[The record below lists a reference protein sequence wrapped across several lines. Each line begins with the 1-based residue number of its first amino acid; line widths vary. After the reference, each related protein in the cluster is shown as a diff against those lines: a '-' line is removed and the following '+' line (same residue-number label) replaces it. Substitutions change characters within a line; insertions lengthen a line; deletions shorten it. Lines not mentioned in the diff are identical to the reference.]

1 VLAERWPGVPI
12 YDDVRDVGRVQSH
25 DSGHGAHA
33 SSGRGR
39 VRPVDFLCGGF
50 PCQDLSVAGQR
61 RGLQAGERSS
71 LFFEF
76 ARVADELVPA
86 GGYVLVENVPGL
98 LSSQNGRDFALV
110 LATLAELG
118 FHDLAWRVLDS
129 RHFGVPQR
137 RRRVFILA
145 RRCAAGRRAFEV
157 LLEPES
163 GGGDSAA
170 SGEAGAGVAFASLSG
185 LGSGGPDD
193 NDGQAGRVIAVSSVT
208 GSEYTAGLPTLDKG
222 AEDGPRRNQDA
233 PIIVV
238 DTLTSGSHPGSN
250 MPGRRREDDTN
261 IVTAFHQTQDPISG
275 PISPALGVTSGG
287 MGVAFSE
294 NQRGE
299 VLETTY
305 AHQLTSG
312 GGKPGQGYAAAM
324 TAAGVRRLTP
334 IECERL
340 QGLPDDWTRVPDTAP
355 DSRRYAGLG
364 DAVTSPVA
372 EWIGQR
378 LLKAEA

>member
-1 VLAERWPGVPI
+1 VNVGSLFSGIGGLDHGLHTAGFQHAFLCEWDEWRRGVLAERFPGVPI
-12 YDDVRDVGRVQSH
+12 YDDVRLVG
-25 DSGHGAHA
+25 DGP
-33 SSGRGR
+33 GRGLDGSPADALR
-39 VRPVDFLCGGF
+39 ARRKGDTYVDLLCGGF
-50 PCQDLSVAGQR
+50 PCQDLSVAGR
-61 RGLQAGERSS
+61 RAGLQAGERSS

-76 ARVADELVPA
+76 MRVADELVQP
-86 GGYVLVENVPGL
+86 GGYVLIENVPGL
-98 LSSQNGRDFALV
+98 LSSQGGRDFALV

-137 RRRVFILA
+137 RRRVFIV
-145 RRCAAGRRAFEV
+145 GRRATGRRACEI
-157 LLEPES
+157 LLEPE
-163 GGGDSAA
+163 GGSRDSETR
-170 SGEAGAGVAFASLSG
+170 GEAGPGVAYASLSG
-185 LGSGGPDD
+185 IGSGGPDD
-193 NDGQAGRVIAVSSVT
+193 NDGQAGRVIVANTISRRY
-208 GSEYTAGLPTLDKG
+208 GKG
-222 AEDGPRRNQDA
+222 VA
-233 PIIVV
+233 

-261 IVTAFHQTQDPISG
+261 IVAI
-275 PISPALGVTSGG
+275 
-287 MGVAFSE
+287 SE

-305 AHQLTSG
+305 AHSLTSG
-312 GGKPGQGYAAAM
+312 GGKPGQGYAAAR

-364 DAVTSPVA
+364 DAVTSNVG
-372 EWIGQR
+372 EWIGRR
-378 LLKAEA
+378 LLEVEASYVKAAA

>member
-1 VLAERWPGVPI
+1 LFSGIGGLDHGLSRAGFRHAFFCESDPWRRGVLAERWPGVPI

-137 RRRVFILA
+137 RRRVLQDDVPSKYFLSPRA
-145 RRCAAGRRAFEV
+145 AAGILRRAEKRGRALPSH
-157 LLEPES
+157 LL
-163 GGGDSAA
+163 AA
-170 SGEAGAGVAFASLSG
+170 LEAVARTTTTDR
-185 LGSGGPDD
+185 P
-193 NDGQAGRVIAVSSVT
+193 
-208 GSEYTAGLPTLDKG
+208 
-222 AEDGPRRNQDA
+222 AE
-233 PIIVV
+233 
-238 DTLTSGSHPGSN
+238 
-250 MPGRRREDDTN
+250 
-261 IVTAFHQTQDPISG
+261 
-275 PISPALGVTSGG
+275 
-287 MGVAFSE
+287 
-294 NQRGE
+294 
-299 VLETTY
+299 
-305 AHQLTSG
+305 
-312 GGKPGQGYAAAM
+312 
-324 TAAGVRRLTP
+324 
-334 IECERL
+334 
-340 QGLPDDWTRVPDTAP
+340 
-355 DSRRYAGLG
+355 
-364 DAVTSPVA
+364 
-372 EWIGQR
+372 
-378 LLKAEA
+378 

>member
-1 VLAERWPGVPI
+1 VLAERFPGVPI
-12 YDDVRDVGRVQSH
+12 YDDVRAVRVGEPAGGS
-25 DSGHGAHA
+25 
-33 SSGRGR
+33 
-39 VRPVDFLCGGF
+39 PVDGLRSPTDNGRREAGTGLPNSVDLLCGGF

-86 GGYVLVENVPGL
+86 GGWILIENVPGL
-98 LSSQNGRDFALV
+98 LSSQGGRDFALV

-129 RHFGVPQR
+129 RYFGVPQR
-137 RRRVFILA
+137 RRRVFVL
-145 RRCAAGRRAFEV
+145 GRRDSGQRCFQI

-163 GGGDSAA
+163 GGGDLAA
-170 SGEAGAGVAFASLSG
+170 GGEAGAGTAFASLSG

-193 NDGQAGRVIAVSSVT
+193 NDAQAGRVVTAFHHLQDPISGGVSPSLSKEGMAIA
-208 GSEYTAGLPTLDKG
+208 
-222 AEDGPRRNQDA
+222 
-233 PIIVV
+233 

-261 IVTAFHQTQDPISG
+261 IV
-275 PISPALGVTSGG
+275 
-287 MGVAFSE
+287 
-294 NQRGE
+294 
-299 VLETTY
+299 
-305 AHQLTSG
+305 
-312 GGKPGQGYAAAM
+312 
-324 TAAGVRRLTP
+324 RRLTP
-334 IECERL
+334 VECERL
-340 QGLPDDWTRVPDTAP
+340 QGLPDGWTRVPDTAP

-372 EWIGQR
+372 EWIGRR
-378 LLKAEA
+378 LLAVEAQEQAA